1 MLKVWK
7 NIKYPIATQLF
18 NTIQEILKL
27 QDIAIRKGKLRFY
40 ADYIIAMIS
49 LYKRIILQEVRVL
62 HYSGG

>member
-27 QDIAIRKGKLRFY
+27 QDIAIRKEKENFVFMQ
-40 ADYIIAMIS
+40 II
-49 LYKRIILQEVRVL
+49 
-62 HYSGG
+62 